1 LVKTL
6 ERKTLF
12 MTDKTVA
19 KLVVETFR
27 DMGVKHIF
35 GVPSGGWVDYME
47 AIRQTDGIDFVL
59 TSHEGGAGFMATVC
73 GQITGVPGVC
83 FGTFGPGA
91 TNLATGVGCA
101 QLDRAPLI
109 ALSDEMPPNLR
120 GRVTQM
126 GIDHQAL
133 FAPLTKK
140 TTRLQADK
148 VQEILTDAARVA
160 LSERPGAVHVGLPVG
175 MSAETVSVRP
185 FQAVHANA
193 VPHANTAQIA
203 AMLAAFSAARKPV
216 IALGLGAV
224 RARCGAIVMAIA
236 EKFGLPVLLTPM
248 AKGLVPETHPSYAG
262 VVFHALSDKVG
273 GTHHQAD
280 LVLAVGYDPVEF
292 NLEGWIPPQAGVVNI
307 DTMEVDLDLDNYQLL
322 ADVTGDIP
330 HSLDALLACDCS
342 RKDWDMRE
350 VANRMAGIF
359 AQMRPASESFGPCA
373 ALDTLRAVLP
383 ADGIMACDVGAH
395 THLIGQKWPTPQS
408 GLQLMTN
415 GWSSMGYGLCAAI
428 AAKLCKPD
436 VPVCCVVGDG
446 GFLMNCG
453 ELATAVR
460 EQLSIV
466 IVVLTDNDLALIRIK
481 QQKKSNPIYGT
492 PVRTRGAIGG
502 PDLFGVPVTT
512 VSNSEQFE
520 QALQQA
526 FQAGGPV
533 IVEALIS
540 SHEYD
545 QLVLKKDKH

>member
-1 LVKTL
+1 
-6 ERKTLF
+6 

-19 KLVVETFR
+19 KLVIETFR

-47 AIRQTDGIDFVL
+47 AIRQTAGIEFVL
-59 TSHEGGAGFMATVC
+59 TSHEGGAGFMADVC
-73 GQITGVPGVC
+73 GQITGIPGVC

-91 TNLATGVGCA
+91 TNLITGVGCA

-109 ALSDEMPPNLR
+109 ALTDEMPPNMR

-140 TTRLQADK
+140 TTRLEVDK

-175 MSAETVSVRP
+175 MSAESATAKP
-185 FQAVHANA
+185 FQPVVANPVAHASEAAIAV
-193 VPHANTAQIA
+193 
-203 AMLAAFSAARKPV
+203 MLESFAHSSKPI

-224 RARCGAIVMAIA
+224 RAKCGAKVMAIA
-236 EKFGLPVLLTPM
+236 EKFSIPIVLTPM
-248 AKGLVPETHPSYAG
+248 AKGLVPESHPAYAG

-273 GTHHQAD
+273 VTHQQAD
-280 LVLAVGYDPVEF
+280 LILAVGYDPVEF
-292 NLEGWIPPQAGVVNI
+292 NLEGWIPQQAPVVNI
-307 DTMEVDLDLDNYQLL
+307 DTEVVDLDLEKYRL
-322 ADVTGDIP
+322 AVDVTGDIQ
-330 HSLDALLACDCS
+330 HSLDALLS
-342 RKDWDMRE
+342 RSNGTKKWDMQG
-350 VANRMAGIF
+350 VADRMAEIF
-359 AQMRPASESFGPCA
+359 ALMRPSSEGFGPCA

-383 ADGIMACDVGAH
+383 EDGIMACDVGAH

-436 VPVCCVVGDG
+436 VPVCCVLGDG

-460 EQLSIV
+460 QNLKIV
-466 IVVLTDNDLALIRIK
+466 IVVFTDNDLALIRIK
-481 QQKKSNPIYGT
+481 QEKKSNPIYGT
-492 PVRTRGAIGG
+492 PVRPRGAIGG

-512 VSNSEQFE
+512 VSDDTQFAT
-520 QALQQA
+520 ALKAA
-526 FQAGGPV
+526 FKAEGPV

-545 QLVLKKDKH
+545 TLVLKRDKQ

>member
-1 LVKTL
+1 
-6 ERKTLF
+6 

-27 DMGVKHIF
+27 NMGVKHIF

-59 TSHEGGAGFMATVC
+59 TSHEGGAGFMADVC

-91 TNLATGVGCA
+91 TNLLTGVGCA

-109 ALSDEMPPNLR
+109 ALTDEMPPAMR

-133 FAPLTKK
+133 FAPVTKK
-140 TTRLQADK
+140 TTRLEADK
-148 VQEILTDAARVA
+148 VQEILLDAARVA
-160 LSERPGAVHVGLPVG
+160 VSERPGAVHVGLPVG
-175 MSAETVSVRP
+175 MSAEQTPEKP
-185 FQAVHANA
+185 FQAV
-193 VPHANTAQIA
+193 TADPVSQASEKAIA
-203 AMLAAFSAARKPV
+203 AMLEAFASARKPV
-216 IALGLGAV
+216 LALGLGAV
-224 RARCGAIVMAIA
+224 RSKCGEQVMAIA
-236 EKFGLPVLLTPM
+236 EKYSVPIVLTPM
-248 AKGLVPETHPSYAG
+248 AKGMVPESHPAYAG
-262 VVFHALSDKVG
+262 VVFHALSDLVG
-273 GTHHQAD
+273 VTHQQAD
-280 LVLAVGYDPVEF
+280 LVVAVGYDPVEF
-292 NLEGWIPPQAGVVNI
+292 NLENWIPRQAGVLNI
-307 DTMEVDLDLDNYQLL
+307 DTVVVDLDTEHFTLA
-322 ADVTGDIP
+322 ADVTGDIQ
-330 HSLDALLACDCS
+330 HSLDALLTCDAAP
-342 RKDWDMRE
+342 KDWDMQE
-350 VANRMAGIF
+350 VANRKAELF
-359 AQMRPASESFGPCA
+359 ARMRPASESFGPCA
-373 ALDTLRAVLP
+373 ALDTLRAALP
-383 ADGIMACDVGAH
+383 ENGIMACDVGAH
-395 THLIGQKWPTPQS
+395 THLIGQKWPTPAS

-436 VPVCCVVGDG
+436 VPVCCVLGDG

-460 EQLSIV
+460 QKLPIV
-466 IVVLTDNDLALIRIK
+466 IVVFTDNDLALIRIK
-481 QQKKSNPIYGT
+481 QEKKSNPIYGT
-492 PVRTRGAIGG
+492 PVRSRGAIGG

-512 VSNSEQFE
+512 VSDAQQFE

-526 FQAGGPV
+526 FKANGPV

-545 QLVLKKDKH
+545 TLVLKRDKPA